1 MTAATTTSEAVLTV
15 TGLQVWYG
23 TAQAI
28 DGVTLEVHQ
37 SEIVGILGRNGAGK
51 TSTMLGIMGCGVR
64 RRGTVSCCG
73 VDVSDFPVHRIA
85 RTGIGW
91 VPDDRRVFPTL
102 TVSENLGVARSAQ
115 RGTAHRGAGH
125 LSDAE
130 LVDIFPLLGPLMKR
144 TAGVL
149 SGGEQQVVSIARS
162 MVPRPRVL
170 LVDEPTEGLAP
181 VIVDSLVET
190 FKVMQ
195 SSLGQGIL
203 LAEAN
208 QQVISEL
215 ASRVVVLSVGQQVY
229 AGPTEE
235 FTAEKEI
242 QQRYLSIS
250 RD

>member
-1 MTAATTTSEAVLTV
+1 MMTAVEQAVARPPVLRV

-23 TAQAI
+23 AAQAI
-28 DGVTLEVHQ
+28 NGVTLDVRENEV
-37 SEIVGILGRNGAGK
+37 VGILGRNGAGK
-51 TSTMLGIMGCGVR
+51 TSTMLGIMGSGVR
-64 RRGTVSCCG
+64 RRGTIECAGANVS
-73 VDVSDFPVHRIA
+73 SLPVHRLA
-85 RTGIGW
+85 RTGIAW

-102 TVSENLGVARSAQ
+102 TVGENLGVARSAQ
-115 RGTAHRGAGH
+115 RRASH

-144 TAGVL
+144 QAGVL

-181 VIVDSLVET
+181 VLVDSLVET

-195 SSLGQGIL
+195 SSLGQSIL

-208 QQVISEL
+208 QQVIAEL
-215 ASRVVVLSVGQQVY
+215 ASRVVVLSVGEQVY
-229 AGPTEE
+229 SADIGQ
-235 FTAEKEI
+235 FTADTNI
-242 QQRYLSIS
+242 QQRYLSIG

>member
-1 MTAATTTSEAVLTV
+1 MTAAEQAAPRRPVLKV

-28 DGVTLEVHQ
+28 AGVTLDVHEG
-37 SEIVGILGRNGAGK
+37 EIVGVLGRNGAGK

-64 RRGTVSCCG
+64 RRGTVECAG
-73 VDVSDFPVHRIA
+73 IDVSALPVHRLA

-91 VPDDRRVFPTL
+91 VPDARRMFPTL
-102 TVSENLGVARSAQ
+102 TVAENLGVARSAQ
-115 RGTAHRGAGH
+115 RRASH

-181 VIVDSLVET
+181 VIVDSLVDT

-195 SSLGQGIL
+195 SSLGQSIL
-203 LAEAN
+203 IAEAN
-208 QQVISEL
+208 QQVIAEL
-215 ASRVVVLSVGQQVY
+215 ARRVVLLSVGQQVY
-229 AGPTEE
+229 AASIEQ
-235 FTAEKEI
+235 FTADTSI